1 MRRGRRDPALPRAT
15 IRVMNVS
22 GPLIPAPNF
31 EKHADLLRALYHL
44 MGRLAGKPP
53 PINAESQRALP
64 LESKI
69 FQFLFSQI
77 INWLA
82 QVI

>member
-1 MRRGRRDPALPRAT
+1 MRGGGGDPALPRAT
-15 IRVMNVS
+15 IRAVNIA

-31 EKHADLLRALYHL
+31 EKHADLLIGHYHL
-44 MGRLAGKPP
+44 MGRLTGRQPP
-53 PINAESQRALP
+53 MNAEPQRVLP

-69 FQFLFSQI
+69 SQFLFSQI

-82 QVI
+82 